1 MSLAK
6 ELLQKVHE
14 AKQAEDEM
22 SIPTYDDLKTPNN
35 HVANSSN
42 ATKERKVTGLGD
54 RVEKKPTAD
63 IGTPHNEKG
72 RKMSEAHDAIQAL
85 NMSNDGHLL
94 TFSHPGAANQVYSI
108 EWTKDIQKFLQNTL
122 RRTQDVSQVFDLLH
136 MYYEEGE
143 GQHPHDH
150 VGLNASI
157 GEGAEYIGFVGRDGL
172 NNWKAKAKENGWEI
186 WTHHNGRDNPLEHS
200 YWAQKNVPGA
210 TTREEAA
217 SGEVMGQFENGAG
230 HFSRDVVH
238 EAANPIVQALNMH
251 GDGRNIRATSPD
263 GTVGMIFP
271 TSPAIQKA
279 INGYISSPD
288 ARQNTQA
295 AAERLFTMLGNK
307 VPGVQSA
314 EPEAVQGA
322 GGSQSYS
329 QAAGGDIDTSGMSLT
344 PMESKGH
351 KTADGE
357 MKKPTIKAGVPAKTA
372 KVRGKQNDEPKNKG
386 NAGTGKEEKG
396 QEKKQFTVSPK
407 DYKGGENEHKSMKK
421 MHENIKQLESLL
433 GRRLDKVREAYGD
446 LDGYPS

>member
-6 ELLQKVHE
+6 ELLQKVKE

-22 SIPTYDDLKTPNN
+22 SIPTYDDMQTPNN

-72 RKMSEAHDAIQAL
+72 RKMTEGHEAMQAL
-85 NMSNDGHLL
+85 RINKQHGLL
-94 TFSHPGAANQVYSI
+94 NFSHPGNPDQVYSI
-108 EWTKDIQKFLQNTL
+108 EYTPEIHKFLQNTL
-122 RRTQDVSQVFDLLH
+122 RRTQDVAQVFDLLH

-150 VGLNASI
+150 VGLNASK
-157 GEGAEYIGFVGRDGL
+157 GNPNGL
-172 NNWKAKAKENGWEI
+172 PPAPP
-186 WTHHNGRDNPLEHS
+186 TRNPHE
-200 YWAQKNVPGA
+200 PGPSPM
-210 TTREEAA
+210 REA
-217 SGEVMGQFENGAG
+217 
-230 HFSRDVVH
+230 
-238 EAANPIVQALNMH
+238 AANPIVQALNMH
-251 GDGRNIRATSPD
+251 KDGNNMRVTSPD
-263 GTVGMIFP
+263 GTIGMIFP
-271 TSPAIQKA
+271 ISPVITKA
-279 INGYISSPD
+279 INGYITSPD
-288 ARQNTQA
+288 ARADTQA

-314 EPEAVQGA
+314 EPEAVSGR
-322 GGSQSYS
+322 GGQQSYA
-329 QAAGGDIDTSGMSLT
+329 QAGGGDIDTSGLSMQ

-357 MKKPTIKAGVPAKTA
+357 MKKPAIKAGVPAKTA

-386 NAGTGKEEKG
+386 NSGSSKEEKG

-421 MHENIKQLESLL
+421 MHETKKKLEQLL
-433 GRRLDKVREAYGD
+433 GRKLNLTV
-446 LDGYPS
+446 

>member
-22 SIPTYDDLKTPNN
+22 SIPKYDDMKTPNN

-42 ATKERKVTGLGD
+42 ATKERKVSGLGD
-54 RVEKKPTAD
+54 RVEKKPTAE

-72 RKMSEAHDAIQAL
+72 RKMTEGHEAIQAL
-85 NMSNDGHLL
+85 NINKHGGLL
-94 TFSHPGAANQVYSI
+94 NFSHPGNPDQVYSI
-108 EWTKDIQKFLQNTL
+108 EYTQAIHDFLKKTL
-122 RRTQDVSQVFDLLH
+122 QRTQDVAQVFDLLH

-150 VGLNASI
+150 VGINASK
-157 GEGAEYIGFVGRDGL
+157 GR
-172 NNWKAKAKENGWEI
+172 EPV
-186 WTHHNGRDNPLEHS
+186 R
-200 YWAQKNVPGA
+200 
-210 TTREEAA
+210 EAA
-217 SGEVMGQFENGAG
+217 T
-230 HFSRDVVH
+230 
-238 EAANPIVQALNMH
+238 NPIVQALNMH
-251 GDGRNIRATSPD
+251 AEGNNMRLTSPD
-263 GTVGMIFP
+263 GSIGMMFP
-271 TSPAIQKA
+271 ISPAVTKA
-279 INGYISSPD
+279 INGYITSPD
-288 ARQNTQA
+288 ARANTQA

-322 GGSQSYS
+322 GGQQSYA
-329 QAAGGDIDTSGMSLT
+329 QAGGGNIDTSGMSMQ

-357 MKKPTIKAGVPAKTA
+357 MKKPAIKAGVPAKSA

-386 NAGTGKEEKG
+386 NSGSGKEEKG

-421 MHENIKQLESLL
+421 MHETKKSLEQLL
-433 GRRLDKVREAYGD
+433 GRELNLG
-446 LDGYPS
+446 

>member
-150 VGLNASI
+150 VGLNASK
-157 GEGAEYIGFVGRDGL
+157 GL
-172 NNWKAKAKENGWEI
+172 
-186 WTHHNGRDNPLEHS
+186 
-200 YWAQKNVPGA
+200 
-210 TTREEAA
+210 RE
-217 SGEVMGQFENGAG
+217 S
-230 HFSRDVVH
+230 
-238 EAANPIVQALNMH
+238 ANPIVQALNMH
-251 GDGRNIRATSPD
+251 ADGRNIRLTSPD
-263 GTVGMIFP
+263 GSVGMIFP

-279 INGYISSPD
+279 INGYITSPD
-288 ARQNTQA
+288 ARANTQA
-295 AAERLFTMLGNK
+295 AAVRLFQMLGNK

-314 EPEAVQGA
+314 EPEAVQGS
-322 GGSQSYS
+322 GGQQSYS
-329 QAAGGDIDTSGMSLT
+329 QAAGSDIDTSGMSLT

-386 NAGTGKEEKG
+386 NPGTSKEEKG
-396 QEKKQFTVSPK
+396 QEKKQFSAPVK

-421 MHENIKQLESLL
+421 MHETKKSLEQLL
-433 GRRLDKVREAYGD
+433 GRELNLSV
-446 LDGYPS
+446 